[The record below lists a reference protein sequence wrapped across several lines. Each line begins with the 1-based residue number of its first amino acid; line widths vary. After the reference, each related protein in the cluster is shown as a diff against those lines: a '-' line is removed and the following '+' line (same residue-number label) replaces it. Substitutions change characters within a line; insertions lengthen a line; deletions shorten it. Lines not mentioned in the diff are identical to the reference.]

1 MTYEELK
8 KAYEESQKRC
18 SELEQ
23 EIAEKDK
30 VIENKDLR
38 IEHLTELVLKR
49 NKMLFGQ
56 KSEIRKFIC
65 DGQMLFKDDVGK
77 IFAVSKAQNFDDAM
91 RIAEAALS
99 GHVVQDKSYGYAYY
113 GFRNLY
119 VLGMNNIT
127 AFDSC
132 MNEKWI
138 SENIAIDGV
147 TFNKTEGYT
156 MVVSCE
162 MDPPDGWITKRIS
175 LSDGKL
181 I

>member
-1 MTYEELK
+1 
-8 KAYEESQKRC
+8 
-18 SELEQ
+18 
-23 EIAEKDK
+23 
-30 VIENKDLR
+30 
-38 IEHLTELVLKR
+38 
-49 NKMLFGQ
+49 
-56 KSEIRKFIC
+56 
-65 DGQMLFKDDVGK
+65 
-77 IFAVSKAQNFDDAM
+77 
-91 RIAEAALS
+91 
-99 GHVVQDKSYGYAYY
+99 
-113 GFRNLY
+113 
-119 VLGMNNIT
+119 MNNIT

-147 TFNKTEGYT
+147 TFYKTEGDT

>member
-1 MTYEELK
+1 MNYRCEEKYNEEFENVKSIVLGSGRFYYIYRDDKPYVKIEVRLFDFFSDTVFFHNYFVIGNYYEGIYAINMLDLEVK
-8 KAYEESQKRC
+8 HKEISGYFGHYE
-18 SELEQ
+18 
-23 EIAEKDK
+23 I
-30 VIENKDLR
+30 I
-38 IEHLTELVLKR
+38 
-49 NKMLFGQ
+49 
-56 KSEIRKFIC
+56 
-65 DGQMLFKDDVGK
+65 DD
-77 IFAVSKAQNFDDAM
+77 
-91 RIAEAALS
+91 
-99 GHVVQDKSYGYAYY
+99 
-113 GFRNLY
+113 NLY

-147 TFNKTEGYT
+147 TFYKTEGDT